1 MKYVIAY
8 SLIFVLGGTLGYFLE
23 LVFRR
28 IVHKKWVNPGFL
40 TGPCLPIYGFGVL
53 SLYLICS
60 LDYGFI
66 ESRVLRAVFV
76 IILITCAMTLL
87 EYITGL
93 IFIKG
98 MNIKLWDYSDRKFNI
113 QGIICPTFTFFWAII
128 ATVYYLFIHGL
139 FVTAVEWIGENP
151 LYSYLVG
158 LYFGIFIVDVFY
170 SFNIVTKIRKWA
182 KEKDIVVR
190 YENFKLSIV
199 KKANEIKQKTSFFF
213 SLHGKKDLYD
223 QLENYADGEGSSKKE

>member
-40 TGPCLPIYGFGVL
+40 TGPCLPLYGVGVL

-66 ESRVLRAVFV
+66 ESSVWRAVFV
-76 IILITCAMTLL
+76 IISITCAMTLL

-98 MNIKLWDYSDRKFNI
+98 MNVKLWDYSDRKFNI
-113 QGIICPTFTFFWAII
+113 QGIICPTFTFFWGII
-128 ATVYYLFIHGL
+128 ATVYYLFIHGFL
-139 FVTAVEWIGENP
+139 VTAVEWIGENP

-158 LYFGIFIVDVFY
+158 LYFGVFIVDVIY
-170 SFNIVTKIRKWA
+170 SFNVVSKIRKWA
-182 KEKDIVVR
+182 KEKDIVVK

-213 SLHGKKDLYD
+213 SLHGKRELYD
-223 QLENYADGEGSSKKE
+223 QLENYADGERGSKKE